1 MLLIALFWI
10 SALENGQQAFRVQN
24 WPAAERYFSQAL
36 RDQPSNA
43 QVHKWLGMT
52 YAAQQKYALAEAPFR
67 RACEL
72 DARDPDTCYY
82 YGRTLFVL
90 GRLEPS
96 LGAFEKA
103 RQTATKLGRVYLG
116 LALSH
121 EKLNHWEQAER
132 YFRQA
137 LAAGERQAAVDYAR
151 FQRQPRPPSAV
162 SGDIRF
168 DVRELP
174 FTVRNGAEGK
184 RHLPETMIGGAAV
197 LDFDN
202 DGWPDLFLANGASL
216 PALAKGPE
224 FRNGLL
230 RNRGDGTFEDVTLRA
245 GLSGEGY
252 SMGAAAGD
260 YDNDGFTDLLVTGLD
275 GVRLYRNHTD
285 GSFAPVELPAVK
297 GWSVAALWLDYDRDG
312 WLDLFI
318 VRYVVWNAAAEPVC
332 GFGDVRQ
339 YCHPKH
345 YTGLSNVLLRNRGNG
360 AFEDVSA
367 SAGLSAHMGKGM
379 GVAAGDY
386 NNDGWLDIFVSND
399 TVPNF
404 LFRNTGEGRFV
415 EAALEANVALNEN
428 GVPVS
433 SMGADFRDLNND
445 GWDDLIVTALTNETY
460 PLFRNERGLFRDVTL
475 ESGLARASLPYTGWG
490 VAAVDLDNDG
500 WKDLVTANG
509 HVMDNAE
516 VTSGRKSRQPSQVY
530 HNAGGRAFAPKTVTG
545 EAFHRG
551 LVWAD
556 FDRDGRLDIVI
567 TRLNQPALILWN
579 RTETAGSWL
588 GVRLRGRQSN
598 RQGIGARVI
607 ATAGSARQWN
617 RLMPASG
624 YGGSSEP
631 AVYFGL
637 GQAESADVE
646 IEWPSGRRRRLSGL
660 TAGAVHTVDEE

>member
-1 MLLIALFWI
+1 MLLLALLGM
-10 SALENGQQAFRVQN
+10 SALESGQRAFRVQD
-24 WPAAERYFSQAL
+24 WLAAERYFSQAL
-36 RDQPSNA
+36 REQPSNA

-52 YAAQQKYALAEAPFR
+52 YAAQQKYVLAEAPFR
-67 RACEL
+67 RGCEL

-90 GRLEPS
+90 GRIELS

-103 RQTATKLGRVYLG
+103 RQTGARLGRVYLG

-121 EKLNHWEQAER
+121 EKLDHGEEAER
-132 YFRQA
+132 YFQQA

-151 FQRQPRPPSAV
+151 FQRQPRPGWAV

-168 DVRELP
+168 EVRELP

-202 DGWPDLFLANGASL
+202 DGWMDLYVANGAAL

-230 RNRGDGTFEDVTLRA
+230 RNRGDGTFEDVALRA

-260 YDNDGFTDLLVTGLD
+260 YDNDGLTDLLVTGVA
-275 GVRLYRNHTD
+275 GARLYRNRGD
-285 GSFAPVELPAVK
+285 GSFAAVELPEVK
-297 GWSVAALWLDYDRDG
+297 GWSVAASWLDYDRDG
-312 WLDLFI
+312 WLDLFV

-332 GFGDVRQ
+332 GLGEVRQ
-339 YCHPKH
+339 YCHPKE
-345 YTGLSNVLLRNRGNG
+345 YAPLSNVLLRNRGNG
-360 AFEDVSA
+360 RFEDVSA
-367 SAGLSAHMGKGM
+367 AAGISRHLGKGM

-399 TVPNF
+399 TAPNF

-415 EAALEANVALNEN
+415 EAALDANAALNEK

-433 SMGADFRDLNND
+433 SRGADFRDLNND
-445 GWDDLIVTALTNETY
+445 GWDDLIVTALSNETY

-475 ESGLARASLPYTGWG
+475 ESGLARASLAYRGWG
-490 VAAVDLDNDG
+490 VAAIDLDNDG

-516 VTSGRKSRQPSQVY
+516 VTSGRKSRQPSQMY
-530 HNAGGRAFAPKTVTG
+530 HNRGGGTFAAKTITA

-556 FDRDGRLDIVI
+556 FDRDGRVDIVI

-579 RTETAGSWL
+579 RTEAAGNWL

-617 RLMPASG
+617 RLMPSGG

-637 GQAESADVE
+637 GKAQGADVE
-646 IEWPSGRRRRLSGL
+646 IEWPSGRRQRLGGL
-660 TAGAVHTVDEE
+660 AAGAVHTVEEE